1 MIPLSPD
8 ERRILT
14 ALERWAAAY
23 EEAYAKN
30 PFSFNAV
37 RAKLCRK
44 IAHAINAGKHR

>member
-8 ERRILT
+8 ERRILV
-14 ALERWAAAY
+14 AIERWAVAY

-30 PFSFNAV
+30 PFSFNGI

-44 IAHAINAGKHR
+44 IAAAINAGKHR